1 MTMLLLPFLEG
12 SRPRIRGASTLCP
25 DAAGP
30 AGGVIRFT
38 PCKIHRLSLY
48 KRLDWTPRRS
58 RKNLADRETPCPPE
72 IASDKNLRGISPAS
86 ILGAPGTQK
95 PKGPERVEHLR

>member
-1 MTMLLLPFLEG
+1 MLLHPFSKG
-12 SRPRIRGASTLCP
+12 RPAAIRGALTLCL

-48 KRLDWTPRRS
+48 RRLDWTPRRS
-58 RKNLADRETPCPPE
+58 QKNFADHETPCPPE
-72 IASDKNLRGISPAS
+72 IASDKNLRGVSPAS